1 VRRLK
6 SEGGTV
12 RVPSADPHMHHLVV
26 YFTSHQARGSR
37 QLGRSGCTRLLFSLQ
52 FQICSLNL
60 SLSRVR
66 ITHVATARTA
76 GYRVPGSTAI
86 RRPMQVA
93 LAAATHVLANAPG
106 NAHSA
111 RPPAAQRRTSF
122 LSHSALSAVSL
133 ATASAFSLAVS
144 SARSASSRPTAAAC
158 VCAARTAHDWMK
170 A

>member
-1 VRRLK
+1 
-6 SEGGTV
+6 V
-12 RVPSADPHMHHLVV
+12 RVYIPQIHTCTTWWSTLLLIRRGGPANWAGRGVHGFCSVLQRIKSAH
-26 YFTSHQARGSR
+26 
-37 QLGRSGCTRLLFSLQ
+37 
-52 FQICSLNL
+52 INEI
-60 SLSRVR
+60 SLSRPY
-66 ITHVATARTA
+66 HAPHAPATGHRVTA
-76 GYRVPGSTAI
+76 PGSTAI

-158 VCAARTAHDWMK
+158 VCAARTAHDWTK